1 VRQEASKLKNRN
13 ANYTSCRPIMTRT
26 NSTSSPKSQSVNYIE
41 LKASSQTIE
50 MPQEDSTAHM
60 NGIRQTHPSFAE
72 SKLVALGL
80 TSWAKS
86 VNENVISATYTI
98 VEDEDAFE
106 YILDNKELHNFAL
119 QIANGMRFLEEQE
132 ITHRYDPLPATL

>member
-1 VRQEASKLKNRN
+1 
-13 ANYTSCRPIMTRT
+13 
-26 NSTSSPKSQSVNYIE
+26 
-41 LKASSQTIE
+41 
-50 MPQEDSTAHM
+50 M